1 LNDEVETR
9 QLASFQQAVALGY
22 GDQPQRAIQELETL
36 LQEVHDKED
45 KGWIILYQAF
55 SLARVERMAEARALF
70 RKLANLWE
78 DTREC
83 RARIAAA
90 DATLDEASGHAA
102 LALKKLNRIL
112 KHYRMVWSS
121 QT

>member
-1 LNDEVETR
+1 MNDEVETR
-9 QLASFQQAVALGY
+9 QLASFQEAVALGY

-36 LQEVHDKED
+36 LQEVHDK
-45 KGWIILYQAF
+45 GWIILYQAF
-55 SLARVERMAEARALF
+55 SLARVERMAEARALL

-78 DTREC
+78 DTREY

-90 DATLDEASGHAA
+90 DATLDEASGPAA